1 MIENR
6 SIYVVCIQ
14 NVVIVLAMEATK
26 IVATVSTDSPS
37 NKVIPGVDDDNVAAS
52 SSSNSAGLEEDVADV
67 IAANNEDYVI
77 FGARPSRL
85 FDDISE
91 VVDAILAEEVSTL
104 PLLPRTLTS
113 AQLREQQKMQK
124 EDGRKKGEKKE
135 EVPKI
140 QTGEE
145 KLLLRLRSAY
155 KKNLDLAE
163 VYCQRNI
170 FTVRNYPKTKR
181 RKILERY
188 LADDEEGG
196 VDSTNKK
203 AKRGGAKN
211 PVGKTI
217 QETDGG
223 EKVGNSGGGDGPSPT
238 SAMSLLSSIEGA
250 VNPTPEELTDIEQTI
265 LLTRTRLQNERRR
278 KAELTKHLSRLR
290 SASETLK
297 QVQTALKEV
306 DIDRAIGGVTRMTM
320 ESLKETVK
328 NAMEGHEELKVWNTK
343 AEEVIHILD
352 KIKVD
357 REGGK
362 VVVSPSNGKRVV
374 NREEDERLRKRTMD
388 EIGGSHG
395 TKEQVESF
403 LKKLRGSV
411 DPP

>member
-1 MIENR
+1 
-6 SIYVVCIQ
+6 
-14 NVVIVLAMEATK
+14 MEATK

-37 NKVIPGVDDDNVAAS
+37 TKAIPDVDNDDNVVAS

-104 PLLPRTLTS
+104 PLLPRTLTN
-113 AQLREQQKMQK
+113 AQVREQEKMQQK
-124 EDGRKKGEKKE
+124 EGSGRKKKKGDDEKDE
-135 EVPKI
+135 VEVPTI

-170 FTVRNYPKTKR
+170 FTIRNYPKTKR

-188 LADDEEGG
+188 LMDDDEEEGE
-196 VDSTNKK
+196 STNKSK
-203 AKRGGAKN
+203 KRGGADKSKKRGGADN

-223 EKVGNSGGGDGPSPT
+223 GKVGNDGPSPT
-238 SAMSLLSSIEGA
+238 SAMSSLLPSIEGA
-250 VNPTPEELTDIEQTI
+250 INPTPEELTEIEQTI
-265 LLTRTRLQNERRR
+265 LITRTRLQNERRR
-278 KAELTKHLSRLR
+278 KAELTKQLSRLR

-362 VVVSPSNGKRVV
+362 IVVSPSNGKRVV
-374 NREEDERLRKRTMD
+374 NREEDERQRKRTMD

>member
-1 MIENR
+1 MP
-6 SIYVVCIQ
+6 
-14 NVVIVLAMEATK
+14 
-26 IVATVSTDSPS
+26 D
-37 NKVIPGVDDDNVAAS
+37 VDDDDNVVAAS

-104 PLLPRTLTS
+104 PLLPRTLT
-113 AQLREQQKMQK
+113 REQQKMQQK
-124 EDGRKKGEKKE
+124 EGSERKKKKGDEKE
-135 EVPKI
+135 GEVPTI

-170 FTVRNYPKTKR
+170 FTIRNYPKTKR

-188 LADDEEGG
+188 LMDDDEEEGE
-196 VDSTNKK
+196 STNKSK
-203 AKRGGAKN
+203 KRGGADKSKKRGGADN
-211 PVGKTI
+211 PVGNTI

-223 EKVGNSGGGDGPSPT
+223 GKVGNDGPSPT
-238 SAMSLLSSIEGA
+238 SAMSSLIEGA
-250 VNPTPEELTDIEQTI
+250 INPTPEELAEIEQTI
-265 LLTRTRLQNERRR
+265 LITRTRLQNERRR
-278 KAELTKHLSRLR
+278 KAELTKHLTRLR
-290 SASETLK
+290 SASDTLK

-352 KIKVD
+352 TIKVD

-362 VVVSPSNGKRVV
+362 IVVSPSNGKRVV
-374 NREEDERLRKRTMD
+374 NREEDERQRKRTID

>member
-1 MIENR
+1 MTAVPPHHFLFR
-6 SIYVVCIQ
+6 KVVS
-14 NVVIVLAMEATK
+14 VGATMEATK
-26 IVATVSTDSPS
+26 IVATVSTDSPCT
-37 NKVIPGVDDDNVAAS
+37 KVIHDIDDNNVATS
-52 SSSNSAGLEEDVADV
+52 SSSNSGGVEEDVADV
-67 IAANNEDYVI
+67 IATNNEDFVI

-91 VVDAILAEEVSTL
+91 AVDAILAEEVSTL

-124 EDGRKKGEKKE
+124 EDGRKKGEKDE

-181 RKILERY
+181 RKILKRY
-188 LADDEEGG
+188 LMDEEEGG
-196 VDSTNKK
+196 GDSTNKS
-203 AKRGGAKN
+203 KRGGAKN
-211 PVGKTI
+211 PVGKMVQKTA
-217 QETDGG
+217 DGG
-223 EKVGNSGGGDGPSPT
+223 GKMGNDGPSPT

-250 VNPTPEELTDIEQTI
+250 VNPTPEELAEVEQTI
-265 LLTRTRLQNERRR
+265 LITRTRLQNERRR

-362 VVVSPSNGKRVV
+362 VVVSPINGKKV
-374 NREEDERLRKRTMD
+374 NREEDERQRKRTM
-388 EIGGSHG
+388 EEVGGSHG
-395 TKEQVESF
+395 TKEQVELF

-411 DPP
+411 DSP

>member
-1 MIENR
+1 MP
-6 SIYVVCIQ
+6 
-14 NVVIVLAMEATK
+14 
-26 IVATVSTDSPS
+26 D
-37 NKVIPGVDDDNVAAS
+37 VDDDNNVAS
-52 SSSNSAGLEEDVADV
+52 SNSNSAGLEEDVADV
-67 IAANNEDYVI
+67 IAANEEDFVI

-104 PLLPRTLTS
+104 PLLPRTLTN
-113 AQLREQQKMQK
+113 AQMREQQEMLRK
-124 EDGRKKGEKKE
+124 EGSGRKKKGGDEKE
-135 EVPKI
+135 VEVPTI

-188 LADDEEGG
+188 LMNDEERG
-196 VDSTNKK
+196 STNK
-203 AKRGGAKN
+203 AKN

-223 EKVGNSGGGDGPSPT
+223 GKVGNDGPSPT
-238 SAMSLLSSIEGA
+238 SAMSSLLPSIEGA
-250 VNPTPEELTDIEQTI
+250 INPTPEELAQIEQTI
-265 LLTRTRLQNERRR
+265 LITRTRLQNERRR

-290 SASETLK
+290 SASDTLK

-328 NAMEGHEELKVWNTK
+328 NAMEGHEELNVWNTK

-362 VVVSPSNGKRVV
+362 IVVSPSNGKRVV
-374 NREEDERLRKRTMD
+374 NREEDERQRKRTMD